1 MNRITKIREEIGGK
15 QVDLTFYGRF
25 CSLIEGDRK
34 IILRA
39 IKNGRKKGV
48 IGAIQPGRHDRIWT
62 TWSIAFD
69 DLRVGDTVEFSTS
82 GKYNPGFHA
91 TEKYVGCVEWIRGS
105 ECAIKTGNGI
115 AVVLIKH
122 VERVVKIMDLRMFI
136 DLFQEIEVENLFKAL
151 DLCMEYVRLDL
162 HVFNVGAYV
171 TCSYSNDL
179 ESLSQAEG
187 CNVNMI
193 IEVPHLFEA
202 FMEYASPEMK
212 LYYEKLTEIV

>member
-1 MNRITKIREEIGGK
+1 MERPEYNKLRKMAKTTPGLIVDEVQNMMRVSLYDNGELKKVVVVMKCDSFLQSKSNIEKIMLLSSSIEDRKTKKKIKQNQKMNRITKIREEIGGK

-91 TEKYVGCVEWIRGS
+91 TEKYVGCVEWIKGS
-105 ECAIKTGNGI
+105 ECAIKTGKEI

-122 VERVVKIMDLRMFI
+122 IERVVK
-136 DLFQEIEVENLFKAL
+136 
-151 DLCMEYVRLDL
+151 
-162 HVFNVGAYV
+162 
-171 TCSYSNDL
+171 
-179 ESLSQAEG
+179 
-187 CNVNMI
+187 
-193 IEVPHLFEA
+193 
-202 FMEYASPEMK
+202 
-212 LYYEKLTEIV
+212 

>member
-1 MNRITKIREEIGGK
+1 MERPEYNKLRKMVKTTPGLIVDEAQNMMRVSLYDNGELKKVVVVMKCDSFLQSKSNIEKIMLLSSSIEDRKNKEKIKQNQKMNGITKIREEIGGK
-15 QVDLTFYGRF
+15 QIDLTFYGRF

-69 DLRVGDTVEFSTS
+69 DLKVGDTVEFSTS

-91 TEKYVGCVEWIRGS
+91 TEKYVGCVEWIKGS
-105 ECAIKTGNGI
+105 ECAIKTGKGM

-122 VERVVKIMDLRMFI
+122 VERVVK
-136 DLFQEIEVENLFKAL
+136 
-151 DLCMEYVRLDL
+151 
-162 HVFNVGAYV
+162 
-171 TCSYSNDL
+171 
-179 ESLSQAEG
+179 
-187 CNVNMI
+187 
-193 IEVPHLFEA
+193 
-202 FMEYASPEMK
+202 
-212 LYYEKLTEIV
+212 

>member
-25 CSLIEGDRK
+25 CSLIEDGRK

-69 DLRVGDTVEFSTS
+69 DLKVGDTVEFSTS

-91 TEKYVGCVEWIRGS
+91 TEKYVGCVEWIKGS
-105 ECAIKTGNGI
+105 ECAIKTGNGM

-122 VERVVKIMDLRMFI
+122 IERVVK
-136 DLFQEIEVENLFKAL
+136 
-151 DLCMEYVRLDL
+151 
-162 HVFNVGAYV
+162 
-171 TCSYSNDL
+171 
-179 ESLSQAEG
+179 
-187 CNVNMI
+187 
-193 IEVPHLFEA
+193 
-202 FMEYASPEMK
+202 
-212 LYYEKLTEIV
+212 

>member
-1 MNRITKIREEIGGK
+1 MERPEYNKLRKMAKTTPGLIVDEAQNMMRVSLYDNGELKKVVVVMKCDSFLQSKSNIEKIMLLSSSIEDRKTKKKIKQNQKMNRITKIREEIGGK

-62 TWSIAFD
+62 TWSIAFN
-69 DLRVGDTVEFSTS
+69 DLKVGDTVEFSTS

-91 TEKYVGCVEWIRGS
+91 TEKYVGCVEWIKGS
-105 ECAIKTGNGI
+105 ECAIKTGKGI

-122 VERVVKIMDLRMFI
+122 VERVVK
-136 DLFQEIEVENLFKAL
+136 
-151 DLCMEYVRLDL
+151 
-162 HVFNVGAYV
+162 
-171 TCSYSNDL
+171 
-179 ESLSQAEG
+179 
-187 CNVNMI
+187 
-193 IEVPHLFEA
+193 
-202 FMEYASPEMK
+202 
-212 LYYEKLTEIV
+212 

>member
-1 MNRITKIREEIGGK
+1 MERPEYNKLRKMAKTTPGLIVDEVQNMMHVSLYDNGELKKVVVVMKCDSFLQSKSNIEKIMLLSSSIEDRKTKKKIKQNQKMNRITKIREEIGGK

-91 TEKYVGCVEWIRGS
+91 TEKYVGCVEWIKGS
-105 ECAIKTGNGI
+105 ECAIKTGKGI

-122 VERVVKIMDLRMFI
+122 IERVVK
-136 DLFQEIEVENLFKAL
+136 
-151 DLCMEYVRLDL
+151 
-162 HVFNVGAYV
+162 
-171 TCSYSNDL
+171 
-179 ESLSQAEG
+179 
-187 CNVNMI
+187 
-193 IEVPHLFEA
+193 
-202 FMEYASPEMK
+202 
-212 LYYEKLTEIV
+212 

>member
-1 MNRITKIREEIGGK
+1 MERPEYNKLRKMAKTTPGLIVDEVPNMMRVSLYDNGELKKVVVVMKCDSFLQSKSNIEKIMLLSSSIEDRKTKKKIKQNQKMNRITKIREEIGGK

-69 DLRVGDTVEFSTS
+69 DLKVGDTVEFSTS

-91 TEKYVGCVEWIRGS
+91 TEKYVGCVEWIKGS
-105 ECAIKTGNGI
+105 ECAIKTGKGM

-122 VERVVKIMDLRMFI
+122 IERVVK
-136 DLFQEIEVENLFKAL
+136 
-151 DLCMEYVRLDL
+151 
-162 HVFNVGAYV
+162 
-171 TCSYSNDL
+171 
-179 ESLSQAEG
+179 
-187 CNVNMI
+187 
-193 IEVPHLFEA
+193 
-202 FMEYASPEMK
+202 
-212 LYYEKLTEIV
+212 

>member
-1 MNRITKIREEIGGK
+1 MERPEYNKLRKMVKTTPGLIVDEAQNMMRVSLYDNGELKKVVVVMKCDSFLQSKSNIEKIMLLSSSIEDRKTKKKIKQNQKMNRITKIREEIGGK

-69 DLRVGDTVEFSTS
+69 DLKVGDTVEFSTS

-91 TEKYVGCVEWIRGS
+91 TEKYVGCVEWIKGS
-105 ECAIKTGNGI
+105 ECAIKTGKGI

-122 VERVVKIMDLRMFI
+122 IERVVK
-136 DLFQEIEVENLFKAL
+136 
-151 DLCMEYVRLDL
+151 
-162 HVFNVGAYV
+162 
-171 TCSYSNDL
+171 
-179 ESLSQAEG
+179 
-187 CNVNMI
+187 
-193 IEVPHLFEA
+193 
-202 FMEYASPEMK
+202 
-212 LYYEKLTEIV
+212 

>member
-1 MNRITKIREEIGGK
+1 MERPEYNKLRKMVKTTPGLIVDEAQNMMRVSLYDNGELKKVVVVMKCDSFLQSKSNIEKIMLLSSSIEDRKTKKKIKQNQKMNRITKIREEIGGK

-69 DLRVGDTVEFSTS
+69 DLKVGDTVEFSTS

-91 TEKYVGCVEWIRGS
+91 TEKYVGCVEWIKGS
-105 ECAIKTGNGI
+105 ECAIKTGNGM

-122 VERVVKIMDLRMFI
+122 IERVVK
-136 DLFQEIEVENLFKAL
+136 
-151 DLCMEYVRLDL
+151 
-162 HVFNVGAYV
+162 
-171 TCSYSNDL
+171 
-179 ESLSQAEG
+179 
-187 CNVNMI
+187 
-193 IEVPHLFEA
+193 
-202 FMEYASPEMK
+202 
-212 LYYEKLTEIV
+212 

>member
-1 MNRITKIREEIGGK
+1 MERPEYNKLRKMAKTTPGLIVDEAQNMMRVSLYDNGELKKVVVVMKCDSFLQSKSNIEKIMLLSSSIEDRKTKKKIKQNQKMNRITKIREEIGEK

-69 DLRVGDTVEFSTS
+69 DLKVGDTVEFSTS
-82 GKYNPGFHA
+82 GKYNPGFHS
-91 TEKYVGCVEWIRGS
+91 TEKYVGCVEWIKGS
-105 ECAIKTGNGI
+105 ECAIKTGKGM

-122 VERVVKIMDLRMFI
+122 IERVVK
-136 DLFQEIEVENLFKAL
+136 
-151 DLCMEYVRLDL
+151 
-162 HVFNVGAYV
+162 
-171 TCSYSNDL
+171 
-179 ESLSQAEG
+179 
-187 CNVNMI
+187 
-193 IEVPHLFEA
+193 
-202 FMEYASPEMK
+202 
-212 LYYEKLTEIV
+212 

>member
-1 MNRITKIREEIGGK
+1 MERPEYNKLRKMAKTTPGLIVDEAQNMMRVSLYDNGELKKVVVVMKCDSFLQSKTKKKIKQNQKMNRITKIREEIGGK

-69 DLRVGDTVEFSTS
+69 DLKVGDTVEFSTS
-82 GKYNPGFHA
+82 GKYNPRFHA
-91 TEKYVGCVEWIRGS
+91 TEKYVGCVEWIKGS
-105 ECAIKTGNGI
+105 ECAIKTGKGI

-122 VERVVKIMDLRMFI
+122 VERVIK
-136 DLFQEIEVENLFKAL
+136 
-151 DLCMEYVRLDL
+151 
-162 HVFNVGAYV
+162 
-171 TCSYSNDL
+171 
-179 ESLSQAEG
+179 
-187 CNVNMI
+187 
-193 IEVPHLFEA
+193 
-202 FMEYASPEMK
+202 
-212 LYYEKLTEIV
+212 

>member
-15 QVDLTFYGRF
+15 QVDLAFYGRF

-69 DLRVGDTVEFSTS
+69 DLKVGDTVEFSTS

-91 TEKYVGCVEWIRGS
+91 TEKYVGCVEWIKGS
-105 ECAIKTGNGI
+105 ECAIKTGNGM

-122 VERVVKIMDLRMFI
+122 IERVVK
-136 DLFQEIEVENLFKAL
+136 
-151 DLCMEYVRLDL
+151 
-162 HVFNVGAYV
+162 
-171 TCSYSNDL
+171 
-179 ESLSQAEG
+179 
-187 CNVNMI
+187 
-193 IEVPHLFEA
+193 
-202 FMEYASPEMK
+202 
-212 LYYEKLTEIV
+212 

>member
-1 MNRITKIREEIGGK
+1 MERPEYNKLRKMAKTTPGLIVDEVQNMMRVSLYDNGKLKKVVVVMKCDSFLQSKSNIEKIMLLSSSIEDRKTKKKIKQNQKMNRITKIREEIGGK

-69 DLRVGDTVEFSTS
+69 DLKVGDTVEFSTS

-91 TEKYVGCVEWIRGS
+91 TEKYVGCVEWIKGS
-105 ECAIKTGNGI
+105 ECAIKTGNGM

-122 VERVVKIMDLRMFI
+122 IERVVK
-136 DLFQEIEVENLFKAL
+136 
-151 DLCMEYVRLDL
+151 
-162 HVFNVGAYV
+162 
-171 TCSYSNDL
+171 
-179 ESLSQAEG
+179 
-187 CNVNMI
+187 
-193 IEVPHLFEA
+193 
-202 FMEYASPEMK
+202 
-212 LYYEKLTEIV
+212 

>member
-1 MNRITKIREEIGGK
+1 MERPEYNKLRKMVKITPGLIVDEVQNMMRVSLYDNGELKKVVVVMKCDSFLQSKSNIEKIMLLSSSIEDRKNKKIKQNQKMNRITKIREEIGGK

-69 DLRVGDTVEFSTS
+69 DLKVGDTVEFSTS
-82 GKYNPGFHA
+82 GKYNPGFHS
-91 TEKYVGCVEWIRGS
+91 TEKYVGCVEWIKGS
-105 ECAIKTGNGI
+105 ECAIKTGKGM

-122 VERVVKIMDLRMFI
+122 IERVVK
-136 DLFQEIEVENLFKAL
+136 
-151 DLCMEYVRLDL
+151 
-162 HVFNVGAYV
+162 
-171 TCSYSNDL
+171 
-179 ESLSQAEG
+179 
-187 CNVNMI
+187 
-193 IEVPHLFEA
+193 
-202 FMEYASPEMK
+202 
-212 LYYEKLTEIV
+212 

>member
-1 MNRITKIREEIGGK
+1 MERPEYNKLRKMVKTTPGLIVDEVQNMMRVSLYDNGELKKVVVVMKCDSFLQSKSNIEKIMLLSSSIEDRKTKKKIKQNQKMNRITKIREEIGGK

-69 DLRVGDTVEFSTS
+69 DLKVGDTVEFSTS

-91 TEKYVGCVEWIRGS
+91 TEKYVGCVEWIKGS
-105 ECAIKTGNGI
+105 ECAIKTGKGM

-122 VERVVKIMDLRMFI
+122 IERVVK
-136 DLFQEIEVENLFKAL
+136 
-151 DLCMEYVRLDL
+151 
-162 HVFNVGAYV
+162 
-171 TCSYSNDL
+171 
-179 ESLSQAEG
+179 
-187 CNVNMI
+187 
-193 IEVPHLFEA
+193 
-202 FMEYASPEMK
+202 
-212 LYYEKLTEIV
+212 

>member
-25 CSLIEGDRK
+25 CSLIEDDRK

-69 DLRVGDTVEFSTS
+69 DLKVGDTVEFSTS
-82 GKYNPGFHA
+82 GKYNPGFHT
-91 TEKYVGCVEWIRGS
+91 TETYVGCVEWIKGS
-105 ECAIKTGNGI
+105 ECAIKTGNGM

-122 VERVVKIMDLRMFI
+122 VERVVK
-136 DLFQEIEVENLFKAL
+136 
-151 DLCMEYVRLDL
+151 
-162 HVFNVGAYV
+162 
-171 TCSYSNDL
+171 
-179 ESLSQAEG
+179 
-187 CNVNMI
+187 
-193 IEVPHLFEA
+193 
-202 FMEYASPEMK
+202 
-212 LYYEKLTEIV
+212 

>member
-1 MNRITKIREEIGGK
+1 MERPEYNKLRKMAKTTPGLIVDEVQNMMRVSLYDNGELKKVVVVMKCDSFLQSKSNIEKIMLLSSSIEDRKTKKKIKQNQKMNRITKIREEIGGR

-91 TEKYVGCVEWIRGS
+91 TEKYVGCVKWIKGS
-105 ECAIKTGNGI
+105 ECAIKTGKGI

-122 VERVVKIMDLRMFI
+122 IERVVK
-136 DLFQEIEVENLFKAL
+136 
-151 DLCMEYVRLDL
+151 
-162 HVFNVGAYV
+162 
-171 TCSYSNDL
+171 
-179 ESLSQAEG
+179 
-187 CNVNMI
+187 
-193 IEVPHLFEA
+193 
-202 FMEYASPEMK
+202 
-212 LYYEKLTEIV
+212 

>member
-1 MNRITKIREEIGGK
+1 MERPEYNKLRKMAKTTPGLIVDEVQNMMRVSLYDNGELKKVVVVMKCDSFLQSKSNIEKIMLLSSSIEDRKTKKKIKQNQKMNRITKIREEIGGK

-91 TEKYVGCVEWIRGS
+91 TEKYVGCVEWIKGS
-105 ECAIKTGNGI
+105 ECAIKTGKGI

-122 VERVVKIMDLRMFI
+122 IERVVK
-136 DLFQEIEVENLFKAL
+136 
-151 DLCMEYVRLDL
+151 
-162 HVFNVGAYV
+162 
-171 TCSYSNDL
+171 
-179 ESLSQAEG
+179 
-187 CNVNMI
+187 
-193 IEVPHLFEA
+193 
-202 FMEYASPEMK
+202 
-212 LYYEKLTEIV
+212 

>member
-1 MNRITKIREEIGGK
+1 MERPEYNKLRKMAKTTPGLIVDEVQNMMRVSLYDNGELKKVVVVMKCDSFLQSKSNIEKIMLLSSSIEDRKTKKKIKQNQKMNRITKIREEIGGK

-62 TWSIAFD
+62 TWSVAFD
-69 DLRVGDTVEFSTS
+69 DLKVGDTVEFSTS

-91 TEKYVGCVEWIRGS
+91 TEKYVGCVEWIKGS
-105 ECAIKTGNGI
+105 ECAIKTGKGI

-122 VERVVKIMDLRMFI
+122 VERVVK
-136 DLFQEIEVENLFKAL
+136 
-151 DLCMEYVRLDL
+151 
-162 HVFNVGAYV
+162 
-171 TCSYSNDL
+171 
-179 ESLSQAEG
+179 
-187 CNVNMI
+187 
-193 IEVPHLFEA
+193 
-202 FMEYASPEMK
+202 
-212 LYYEKLTEIV
+212 

>member
-69 DLRVGDTVEFSTS
+69 DLKVGDTVEFSTS

-105 ECAIKTGNGI
+105 KCAIKTGNGI

-122 VERVVKIMDLRMFI
+122 VERVIK
-136 DLFQEIEVENLFKAL
+136 
-151 DLCMEYVRLDL
+151 
-162 HVFNVGAYV
+162 
-171 TCSYSNDL
+171 
-179 ESLSQAEG
+179 
-187 CNVNMI
+187 
-193 IEVPHLFEA
+193 
-202 FMEYASPEMK
+202 
-212 LYYEKLTEIV
+212 

>member
-15 QVDLTFYGRF
+15 QADLTFYGRF

-48 IGAIQPGRHDRIWT
+48 IGAIQPGKHDRIWT

-69 DLRVGDTVEFSTS
+69 DLKVGDTVEFSTS

-91 TEKYVGCVEWIRGS
+91 TETYVGCVEWIKGS
-105 ECAIKTGNGI
+105 ECAIKTGKGI

-122 VERVVKIMDLRMFI
+122 VERVVK
-136 DLFQEIEVENLFKAL
+136 
-151 DLCMEYVRLDL
+151 
-162 HVFNVGAYV
+162 
-171 TCSYSNDL
+171 
-179 ESLSQAEG
+179 
-187 CNVNMI
+187 
-193 IEVPHLFEA
+193 
-202 FMEYASPEMK
+202 
-212 LYYEKLTEIV
+212 